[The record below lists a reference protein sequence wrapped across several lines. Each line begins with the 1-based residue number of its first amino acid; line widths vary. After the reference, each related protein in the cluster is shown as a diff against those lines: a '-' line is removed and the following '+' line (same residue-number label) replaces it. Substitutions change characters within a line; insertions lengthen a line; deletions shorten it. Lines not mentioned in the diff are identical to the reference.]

1 MWCDTLAILVAEDMF
16 ENLFGSRA
24 GRARRT
30 LRIGEWTGRRFWES
44 RQFYSAYIALFIAV
58 SNWITIQYSL
68 LLENIPIF
76 NTLFSQIWV
85 FLIVATVVFTV
96 ISILGGHYIHRK
108 RQFRLEQAVAIEENP
123 YLYRSAP
130 GKERDLMIP
139 MGILQLEAIE
149 AILNSNNS
157 LTEEK
162 KKQIEAF
169 RQDLIR
175 LSRGLSIGDFRK
187 SEAKRATTPS

>member
-1 MWCDTLAILVAEDMF
+1 MVK
-16 ENLFGSRA
+16 NLIGGSRS
-24 GRARRT
+24 GRGLA
-30 LRIGEWTGRRFWES
+30 EWAGRRFWES

-58 SNWITIQYSL
+58 SNWITIQYRL

-76 NTLFSQIWV
+76 NALFSQLWI
-85 FLIVATVVFTV
+85 FLIVATVLFTV

-123 YLYRSAP
+123 YLYKSAP
-130 GKERDLMIP
+130 GKERNLMIP
-139 MGILQLEAIE
+139 IGILQLEAIE

-175 LSRGLSIGDFRK
+175 LSKGMSIGDFRK
-187 SEAKRATTPS
+187 TDTKRVTTPS

>member
-1 MWCDTLAILVAEDMF
+1 MF
-16 ENLFGSRA
+16 ENLFGSRD
-24 GRARRT
+24 GRARRA
-30 LRIGEWTGRRFWES
+30 LRLGEWTGRRFWES

-58 SNWITIQYSL
+58 SNWITIQYTL

-76 NTLFSQIWV
+76 NTLFSQLWV

-130 GKERDLMIP
+130 GKERNLMIP

>member
-1 MWCDTLAILVAEDMF
+1 MF
-16 ENLFGSRA
+16 ENLFGSRD
-24 GRARRT
+24 GRARRA
-30 LRIGEWTGRRFWES
+30 LRLGEWRGRRFWES

-58 SNWITIQYSL
+58 SNWITIQYTL

-76 NTLFSQIWV
+76 NTLFSQLWV
-85 FLIVATVVFTV
+85 FLIVATIVFTL

-123 YLYRSAP
+123 YLFRSAP

-139 MGILQLEAIE
+139 IGILQLEAIE

-169 RQDLIR
+169 KQDLIR